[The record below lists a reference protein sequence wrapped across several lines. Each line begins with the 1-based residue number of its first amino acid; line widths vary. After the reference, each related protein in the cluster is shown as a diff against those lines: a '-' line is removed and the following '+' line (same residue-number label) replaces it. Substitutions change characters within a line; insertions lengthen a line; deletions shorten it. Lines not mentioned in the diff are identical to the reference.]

1 MLTDLAAGADSQVWS
16 HTHNRVW
23 MEKTMAS
30 FPDLRPGSRLA
41 KAKGVAVRRSGSLRL
56 LAVSAALLLT
66 AFFAV
71 SELATLRGA
80 KAHDASAYL
89 TRELGSPLSSAAL
102 VRTPERGFKVDVGRS
117 AGFSVAHAGGGSL
130 TVSARG

>member
-1 MLTDLAAGADSQVWS
+1 MD
-16 HTHNRVW
+16 
-23 MEKTMAS
+23 ETMAS

-66 AFFAV
+66 AFLAV

-80 KAHDASAYL
+80 KAHDAPAYL
-89 TRELGSPLSSAAL
+89 MRELGSPLSSAPL
-102 VRTPERGFKVDVGRS
+102 VRVPAHGVRVRIRKGGFDLHAPE
-117 AGFSVAHAGGGSL
+117 GSL
-130 TVSARG
+130 SLVAQPQGAGTWRHFRHGALRTIGV